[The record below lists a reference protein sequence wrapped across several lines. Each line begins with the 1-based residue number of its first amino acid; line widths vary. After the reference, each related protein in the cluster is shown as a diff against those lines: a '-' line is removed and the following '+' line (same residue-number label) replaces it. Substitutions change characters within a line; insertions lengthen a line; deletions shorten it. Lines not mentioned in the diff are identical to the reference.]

1 MINFIKGIDLK
12 LLLHV
17 NEKLKHDVLDR
28 VMPRI
33 TVLGDGGI
41 IWILTAF
48 IFIFN
53 KTTRPLGE
61 MIISALI
68 LTTILGEG
76 IIKHAIRRARPFVCG
91 IEEKLLIIKPIT
103 YSFPS
108 GHTSSSFA
116 AAGILYAMQSKLTFL
131 AFMLAALIAFS
142 RIYLNVHYPTD
153 VFMGIVLGLL
163 CAHLVAEAFS
173 DGFMNNLSVLAGQ
186 LVQR

>member
-1 MINFIKGIDLK
+1 LINFIKGIDLK

-17 NEKLKHDVLDR
+17 NGKLKHDILDR
-28 VMPRI
+28 IMPRI

-41 IWILTAF
+41 IWILIAF

-53 KTTRPLGE
+53 KMTRPLGE

-76 IIKHAIRRARPFVCG
+76 IIKHVIRRARPFVSG

-116 AAGILYAMQSKLTFL
+116 AAGILYAMQSKLTLL
-131 AFMLAALIAFS
+131 AFIMAALIAFS
-142 RIYLNVHYPTD
+142 RVYLNVHYPTD
-153 VFMGIVLGLL
+153 VFMGIILGLF
-163 CAHLVAEAFS
+163 CAHLVVYVFNDSFLS
-173 DGFMNNLSVLAGQ
+173 DLNTLAAQ
-186 LVQR
+186 LLHL